1 MRRCARTTTGARPAD
16 LLITG
21 GMVVTM
27 DSEDR
32 IFDEGAVAISGE
44 RILAV
49 GEARTVARDI
59 TARRVISARGK
70 VVLPGLINAHT
81 HAPMTLF
88 RGLADDLD
96 LQRWL
101 ADYIFPAEK
110 QVVTRS
116 FVYWGTLLA
125 CLEMLQGG
133 ITTFADM
140 YYFEE
145 EVARA
150 VDRAG
155 MRAVVGQTILDLP
168 SPDSPTSEQGLRR
181 AERLI
186 RAWRGHRR
194 VTPAVA
200 PHAIYTSSPKTLQA
214 TRQLADKYGVPLL
227 LHLAETEQEVV
238 ETERRHG
245 ARPIAYL
252 DRLGVLGER
261 LVAAHVVHV
270 TDDELALLQR
280 RRVGV
285 AHNPQSNMKLGSGV
299 APVTRMVRAGVAVG
313 LGTDG
318 AASNNAL
325 DLFTEMKV
333 AALLQKVHQGDPQ
346 ALTASEALRMATRL
360 GARALGLEAE
370 IGSLEVGKMAD
381 LILVNMT
388 APHQIPLYNVIS
400 QLVYACKPSDVGMVI
415 VGGKI
420 VMAERRVLTV
430 PEAELRRQVERLR
443 RQVCRRLGLSP
454 GKASHRE
461 REF

>member
-1 MRRCARTTTGARPAD
+1 MNMDARMTAGRLGAD

-21 GMVVTM
+21 GTVVTM
-27 DSEDR
+27 DAEDH
-32 IFDEGAVAISGE
+32 IIDEGAIAIRGE

-49 GEARTVARDI
+49 GEARAVARHI

-96 LQRWL
+96 LQHWL

-125 CLEMLQGG
+125 CVEMLQSG

-155 MRAVVGQTILDLP
+155 MRAVVGQTILDLS
-168 SPDSPTSEQGLRR
+168 SPDSPTSEEGLRR
-181 AERLI
+181 TERFI

-200 PHAIYTSSPKTLQA
+200 PHSVYTVSSETLRA
-214 TRQLADKYGVPLL
+214 ARQLADEYGVPLL
-227 LHLAETEQEVV
+227 LHLAETEREVV
-238 ETERRHG
+238 EIEGRHR
-245 ARPIAYL
+245 ARPMAYL

-270 TDDELALLQR
+270 TEDELALLQR

-285 AHNPQSNMKLGSGV
+285 VHNPQSNMKLGSGV

-333 AALLQKVHQGDPQ
+333 AALLQKVHQGDPR
-346 ALTASEALRMATRL
+346 ALTASEALGMATRL
-360 GARALGLEAE
+360 GARALGLETE

-381 LILVNMT
+381 LILVTMT

-400 QLVYACKPSDVGMVI
+400 QLVYASKPSDVEMVI
-415 VGGKI
+415 IGGKI
-420 VMAERRVLTV
+420 IMAERRVLTV
-430 PEAELRRQVERLR
+430 PEAELRRHVERFR
-443 RQVCRRLGLSP
+443 RQVCRRFGL
-454 GKASHRE
+454 
-461 REF
+461 